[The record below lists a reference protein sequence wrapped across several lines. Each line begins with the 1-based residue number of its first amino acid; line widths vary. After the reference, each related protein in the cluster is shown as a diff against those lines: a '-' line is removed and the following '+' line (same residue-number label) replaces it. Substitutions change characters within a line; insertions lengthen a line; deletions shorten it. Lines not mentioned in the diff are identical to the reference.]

1 VDDLPNPIKQ
11 ALDSYSKEQILA
23 FQHRQGPRFPQW
35 TNANHFDISFQIET
49 PAVDVDHRFTLKP
62 LRFGGIAMVRLPV
75 LVSGGCWFWE
85 NSGDNPSNLGSW
97 LDGRRILYS
106 QALQMFQF
114 EGFLCGEL
122 VSALNKYKDLLSLK
136 NALQKAKHF
145 ILGIELDL
153 RVAFFHDDLDH
164 SEGSH

>member
-1 VDDLPNPIKQ
+1 MLIIVSPLSRFDLVELPWFDCQFWYLGAVGSGKIQVTILPIWVVGWMVEG
-11 ALDSYSKEQILA
+11 SY
-23 FQHRQGPRFPQW
+23 
-35 TNANHFDISFQIET
+35 T
-49 PAVDVDHRFTLKP
+49 VKP
-62 LRFGGIAMVRLPV
+62 
-75 LVSGGCWFWE
+75 E
-85 NSGDNPSNLGSW
+85 K
-97 LDGRRILYS
+97 
-106 QALQMFQF
+106 MFQF